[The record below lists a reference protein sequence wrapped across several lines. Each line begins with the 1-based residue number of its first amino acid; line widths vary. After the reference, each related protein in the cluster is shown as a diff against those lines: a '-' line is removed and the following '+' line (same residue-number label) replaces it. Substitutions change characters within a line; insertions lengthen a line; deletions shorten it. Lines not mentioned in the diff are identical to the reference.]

1 MFKLIDSS
9 ILNCFGDFFTV
20 AFESLHT
27 TKSHNNSNE
36 LSTFVETE
44 PYVTRI
50 LDTKISISIDQGTWS
65 IIDLPPVFSSDRL
78 ITDGEIDLGHSRSI
92 TASCQQ

>member
-9 ILNCFGDFFTV
+9 LLNCFGDFFTV

-50 LDTKISISIDQGTWS
+50 LDTKISISIDQGNMEHYRLAPS
-65 IIDLPPVFSSDRL
+65 LFRQID
-78 ITDGEIDLGHSRSI
+78 
-92 TASCQQ
+92 